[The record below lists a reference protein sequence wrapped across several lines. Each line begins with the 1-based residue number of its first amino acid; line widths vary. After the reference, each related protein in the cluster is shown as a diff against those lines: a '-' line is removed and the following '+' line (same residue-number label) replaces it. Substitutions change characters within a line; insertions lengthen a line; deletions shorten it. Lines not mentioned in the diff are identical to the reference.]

1 MRHSSTE
8 FRSVMSQPILTC
20 AICGKLVPLE
30 EAKTNEDGKPVHKE
44 CYTAK
49 LAKARIPSKP
59 SE

>member
-1 MRHSSTE
+1 
-8 FRSVMSQPILTC
+8 MSQPILTC